1 MISNGPCGWLV
12 MDTFKYFAYGSNML
26 IRRLRAPSRCPS
38 AEPIGVAV
46 VSGYALEFSKR
57 SRDGSGKATI
67 VRSDKSEEHVFGV
80 VFEVAISE
88 RAALDK
94 AEGVGSGYKRIDG
107 LLTRLQQDR
116 EILRAATYIATDLD
130 RTLQPYDWY
139 CALVIAGAL
148 QHKLPS
154 EWIAI
159 LERVTSVPDPDA
171 KRKNRTDAIALLQR
185 SGFGH
190 LVK

>member
-1 MISNGPCGWLV
+1 

-26 IRRLRAPSRCPS
+26 TERLRERCKS
-38 AEPIGVAV
+38 AKTIGVAV
-46 VSGYALEFSKR
+46 VFGYRLEFSKR
-57 SRDGSGKATI
+57 SLDGSGKATI

-94 AEGVGSGYKRIDG
+94 AEGVGSGYKKIDE
-107 LLTRLQQDR
+107 LLARLQQGG

-139 CALVIAGAL
+139 RALVIAGAL
-148 QHKLPS
+148 QHKLPA
-154 EWIAI
+154 EWIGM
-159 LERVTSVPDPDA
+159 LEQVTSVPDLDP
-171 KRKNRTDAIALLQR
+171 KRRLGAIAPLEK
-185 SGFGH
+185 SGFAH